1 MRLIGY
7 TIHYRITN
15 VSYKSKK
22 HYMAEKQTA
31 VDAEKWIR
39 LIKKY
44 GISTELTAELLNT
57 LIEKNLIH
65 EPVKLP
71 KGLKEQEIEIF
82 SALSENRLTQFYR
95 KRR

>member
-22 HYMAEKQTA
+22 HYTAEKQTA
-31 VDAEKWIR
+31 ADAEKWIR

-44 GISTELTAELLNT
+44 GTPIELTAELLNT
-57 LIEKNLIH
+57 LIEKILIH

-82 SALSENRLTQFYR
+82 SALSEKSTDTILS
-95 KRR
+95 